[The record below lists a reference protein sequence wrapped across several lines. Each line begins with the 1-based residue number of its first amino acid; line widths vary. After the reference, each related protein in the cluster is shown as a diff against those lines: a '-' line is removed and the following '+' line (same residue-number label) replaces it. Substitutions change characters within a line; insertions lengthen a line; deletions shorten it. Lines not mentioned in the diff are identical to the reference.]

1 MLPKSSTNPVKGDGV
16 GARVQIGQAEAD
28 DAQVVPKGV
37 EQVLGVGV
45 EVEEEHEHVRRE
57 KAHGE
62 HQHED
67 EDGDGDLLP
76 GTDLGKK
83 GKINERKNSV
93 GGDSR

>member
-1 MLPKSSTNPVKGDGV
+1 
-16 GARVQIGQAEAD
+16 
-28 DAQVVPKGV
+28 
-37 EQVLGVGV
+37 V

-57 KAHGE
+57 EAHSE

-76 GTDLGKK
+76 GTDLEKK

-93 GGDSR
+93 GGRFELKSFK

>member
-1 MLPKSSTNPVKGDGV
+1 
-16 GARVQIGQAEAD
+16 
-28 DAQVVPKGV
+28 V
-37 EQVLGVGV
+37 EI
-45 EVEEEHEHVRRE
+45 EEEHEHVRRE

-76 GTDLGKK
+76 GTDLEKK
-83 GKINERKNSV
+83 EKLMNEKILS